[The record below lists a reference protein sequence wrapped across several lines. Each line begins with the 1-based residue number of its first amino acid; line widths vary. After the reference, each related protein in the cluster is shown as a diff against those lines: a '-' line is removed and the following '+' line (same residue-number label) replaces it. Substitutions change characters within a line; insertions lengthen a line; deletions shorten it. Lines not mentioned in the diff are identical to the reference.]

1 MNLTAPNAPGRRA
14 WSRLRSLVAVNLRCI
29 AYCSLYCLAGPALIL
44 LNAHIYNK
52 TAFPYP
58 ITVSSLG
65 TWVCALVTRM
75 AVKTGLCA
83 TPTSVT
89 NKYWL
94 RRIVPLGVLTAIASG
109 AGNNVYRYLSVSF
122 TQMLKAETPV
132 YILIVMLIFR
142 VRIPSCGSV
151 IAVILI
157 CIGTCVASVGELKFS
172 WTGFAL
178 QTAADISEATKLVLL
193 QTSMADDKLS
203 PFDSLL
209 HMSMATAFCQACL
222 GLLLEPAAL
231 PSVPYQSP
239 FTIALLSLSCLL
251 GVAVNL
257 LTLAVI
263 NCTSGLA
270 MKLLGIFRNNLP
282 VVVSVLLLQEKVSTL
297 QFIGYSISV
306 LGFLTYTYLQ
316 SKSPHKVIDSEPTT
330 PEALELGEGAAE
342 KAAPKSK
349 GSTEGSKA
357 QGREAETKI
366 ATYMK
371 EQNRPYSAQN
381 VFDNLHSVVPKAQV
395 QNLME
400 KL

>member
-1 MNLTAPNAPGRRA
+1 MLRRRFLRHL
-14 WSRLRSLVAVNLRCI
+14 RLSIKHSGKIVELISIPSSIARRCTECPSPEGMVPPAI
-29 AYCSLYCLAGPALIL
+29 ATLIL

-52 TAFPYP
+52 TGFPYP

-193 QTSMADDKLS
+193 QTSMA
-203 PFDSLL
+203 
-209 HMSMATAFCQACL
+209 
-222 GLLLEPAAL
+222 
-231 PSVPYQSP
+231 V
-239 FTIALLSLSCLL
+239 SCLL

-316 SKSPHKVIDSEPTT
+316 SKPPHKVIDSEPTT

-342 KAAPKSK
+342 
-349 GSTEGSKA
+349 
-357 QGREAETKI
+357 
-366 ATYMK
+366 
-371 EQNRPYSAQN
+371 
-381 VFDNLHSVVPKAQV
+381 
-395 QNLME
+395 
-400 KL
+400 